1 MESLVYLLVLC
12 IKIFL
17 VKNLFFYIL
26 CILKMIVI
34 DKFFELNLLII
45 WFFCGSELEYL
56 VNFSFK
62 LN

>member
-1 MESLVYLLVLC
+1 MLLLF

-45 WFFCGSELEYL
+45 WFFCGSELEYI